1 MFQYYLIM
9 LHMFANS
16 SINLNKQSSEYVR
29 IMENNRQKQSS
40 RGVLRK
46 WCSKNKQQIYRRT
59 PIPKCDFNNMQS
71 NFIEITLRHGCSPVN
86 LHIFRIPFP
95 NLRMPLDG
103 CFWNTSQ
110 GFEIEWVKQVFIY
123 RKNDQ
128 ISEETY

>member
-16 SINLNKQSSEYVR
+16 SVNLNKQSFEYVR

-86 LHIFRIPFP
+86 LLYIFRTFFP
-95 NLRMPLDG
+95 QN
-103 CFWNTSQ
+103 
-110 GFEIEWVKQVFIY
+110 
-123 RKNDQ
+123 
-128 ISEETY
+128 ISERLLLNGALCKKNNAWVLLNMDQYSQKCSSQLL